1 MPIGTDRRPANLGV
15 VVNDTTYANP
25 STLYVTVR
33 STINH
38 SIDFIVDMEKEI
50 GVTESGYL
58 VNAVHDSRTVNQD
71 TDVNDAIDYFTYL
84 GGKVL

>member
-1 MPIGTDRRPANLGV
+1 MPIGDDRRPANLRI
-15 VVNDTTYANP
+15 VVNDTTYDNP

-38 SIDFIVDMEKEI
+38 SIDFIVDKEKEI